1 MWENLGTEGDA
12 IYSKQLEKKG
22 SEWTGSKQLNE
33 LVGGDQQAGS
43 LELWGGIGLE
53 RLK

>member
-1 MWENLGTEGDA
+1 M
-12 IYSKQLEKKG
+12 

-53 RLK
+53 RLKSTSLVWRLNSVEKTSVSM